1 MFCIDGDKIIP
12 IRTNSPVLFMLSEIL
27 HFVQQNKNE
36 PHKTIVNIRSVGIDV
51 TIHKKM
57 NAR

>member
-12 IRTNSPVLFMLSEIL
+12 IRTNSPVLFLLSKIP

-36 PHKTIVNIRSVGIDV
+36 PHKTIINNRSAGIDV
-51 TIHKKM
+51 TIHKK
-57 NAR
+57 